1 MSAVQALHVPRE
13 SHRQRALRILWPA
26 FVMAGCLDG
35 LVFSVVD
42 PSELRWFGGDLIGW
56 SAPAIYTVTFL
67 IFWGLVSLSGAITL
81 LLTLERD
88 EINRDPPF

>member
-1 MSAVQALHVPRE
+1 MPERLRQHVP
-13 SHRQRALRILWPA
+13 RILWPA

-42 PSELRWFGGDLIGW
+42 PLEMRWFGGDLIGW

-67 IFWGLVSLSGAITL
+67 IFWGMLSVSGAITL
-81 LLTLERD
+81 LLTLARD